1 MSKEIELGLDR
12 SDELRKI
19 AKALST
25 DVRLEIIKLLNANS
39 LNINEISEKL
49 NIPASS
55 AALNVKVLEEAEIIH
70 TELHPGTRGSMKLCS
85 LRRGVVKIILNKS
98 VYLNE
103 NSTLIEMPIG
113 HYVSCKVE
121 PTCGMVNEKEFIGTE
136 DEPRSF
142 YNPARTEAKLIW
154 LHKGFLEYRFSNETV
169 IDRQLF
175 NAEISMEICS
185 EAPNYKNDWPSDIT
199 LWINDIECGTWT
211 SLGDFGGRRGK
222 LNPAFWS
229 DGSTQYGKLKKW
241 RLTNEGFFIDDER
254 VSEVTLD
261 EAKLTEG
268 DYISV
273 KVGVKSDAKNA
284 GGMNI
289 FGESFGDY
297 KQNIVLRMDY
307 K

>member
-1 MSKEIELGLDR
+1 MSKEIEIGLDR

-85 LRRGVVKIILNKS
+85 LRRGVINIILNKP
-98 VYLNE
+98 VHLDE
-103 NSTLIEMPIG
+103 NSAIIDMPIG
-113 HYVSCKVE
+113 HFVACKVM
-121 PTCGMVNEKEFIGTE
+121 PTCGMVDDKEFIGTE

-142 YNPARTEAKLIW
+142 YNPSRTDAQLIW
-154 LHKGFLEYRFSNETV
+154 FHQGFLEYHFSNEKV
-169 IDRQLF
+169 INQQLF

-211 SLGDFGGRRGK
+211 SPGDFGGRRGE
-222 LNPAFWS
+222 LNPSFWS

-241 RLTNEGFFIDDER
+241 RVTNEGFFIDDER
-254 VSEVTLD
+254 VSDITLD
-261 EAKLTEG
+261 DVKLSEG
-268 DYISV
+268 DFISI
-273 KVGVKSDAKNA
+273 KIGVKEDAENV

-297 KQNIVLRMDY
+297 KQNIMLRVDY